1 MSKSTNTNPETS
13 LTIDKIIEAT
23 PADLESVSYNDLRA
37 AMLEIKRQ
45 IRNKSSNK
53 KLRLLE
59 EQFCY
64 IIREIELRQTT
75 GSKRANP

>member
-1 MSKSTNTNPETS
+1 MSKNVNANPEAT
-13 LTIDKIIEAT
+13 LTIDEIVEAT
-23 PADLESVSYNDLRA
+23 PAELESVSYNDLRA

>member
-1 MSKSTNTNPETS
+1 MSKNTNANPEAT
-13 LTIDKIIEAT
+13 LTIDEIVEAT
-23 PADLESVSYNDLRA
+23 PAELESVSYNDLRA

>member
-1 MSKSTNTNPETS
+1 MSKNMNANPEAT
-13 LTIDKIIEAT
+13 LTIDEIVEAT
-23 PADLESVSYNDLRA
+23 PAELESVSYNDLRA
-37 AMLEIKRQ
+37 AMLEIKCQ
-45 IRNKSSNK
+45 IKNKSSDK

>member
-1 MSKSTNTNPETS
+1 MSKSTNANTEAT
-13 LTIDKIIEAT
+13 LTIDEIVVAT
-23 PADLESVSYNDLRA
+23 PAELESVSYNDLRA